1 MVRGFVEEQ
10 HIGVRKQHTCEL
22 DTAALAAR
30 QRVESLVQDTVFEA
44 ERVRDLSGLG
54 IGRPSTGVGEL
65 LVELDVAFHR
75 TLLTSALGRGHLVF
89 GLADARDD
97 GVDSA
102 HRNNAIARLHLWVT
116 NVRILREVANGA
128 VGGNRPRV
136 FGSTT
141 AISFACEKTHSRRL
155 TGTITADETDA
166 HAFIDPEARMV
177 DELTGPNAQ

>member
-1 MVRGFVEEQ
+1 
-10 HIGVRKQHTCEL
+10 
-22 DTAALAAR
+22 
-30 QRVESLVQDTVFEA
+30 
-44 ERVRDLSGLG
+44 
-54 IGRPSTGVGEL
+54 
-65 LVELDVAFHR
+65 
-75 TLLTSALGRGHLVF
+75 
-89 GLADARDD
+89 
-97 GVDSA
+97 
-102 HRNNAIARLHLWVT
+102 
-116 NVRILREVANGA
+116 VRILREVANGA